1 MQRKNEM
8 STINITPD
16 NGSLTMKGS
25 GLVKIKT
32 SIQIY
37 GTGTKMPVTIEA
49 DFTNIPHHL
58 HQIYLQSLVSQY
70 NTSVQVYNNTKDEE
84 PYPMTIKEKQREWR
98 LNKIV
103 DIISKAI
110 SKSK

>member
-1 MQRKNEM
+1 M
-8 STINITPD
+8 SITIND
-16 NGSLTMKGS
+16 DAGLTMKGS

-49 DFTNIPHHL
+49 DFTNIPHNL

-70 NTSVQVYNNTKDEE
+70 NTSIQVYDNTKDEE
-84 PYPMTIKEKQREWR
+84 PYPMTIKERRKEWR
-98 LNKIV
+98 LNRIV
-103 DIISKAI
+103 DLISKAI

>member
-1 MQRKNEM
+1 M
-8 STINITPD
+8 SITLD
-16 NGSLTMKGS
+16 SGHLTMRGS
-25 GLVKIKT
+25 GKVQIKT

-58 HQIYLQSLVSQY
+58 HQIYFQSLISQY
-70 NTSVQVYNNTKDEE
+70 NTSVNVYNNTKDDE
-84 PYPMTIKEKQREWR
+84 PKTIREKKSEWR
-98 LNKIV
+98 LNRIV

-110 SKSK
+110 SK